1 MASDSAPFD
10 KPAIRAIFPT
20 NIIETRLREAD
31 RLSAELKNVIVT
43 RRAADPGIARSNIL
57 GWHSDTEM
65 LRWGGEPARTLGL
78 ATLQLCGAYTHDRGL
93 AAGGGRPRF
102 EMGLEMWANVSP
114 PGASNQVHAHPGCV
128 WSAVFYVDDGG
139 DPGGGPLVLHDPRY
153 PMNRMAAPDLVFA
166 ADGAE
171 EQMSVEITPVPGK
184 LVAFPSWL
192 MHGVKPHNGS
202 RDRISIALN
211 VMAIPVRPE
220 RKSAQ

>member
-1 MASDSAPFD
+1 MESEKAPFD
-10 KPAIRAIFPT
+10 KPIVRTIFPT
-20 NIIETRLREAD
+20 NLIETRLKDAD
-31 RLSAELKNVIVT
+31 RLTAALREIIVA
-43 RRAADPGIARSNIL
+43 RKGADVGIARSNIL

-65 LRWGGEPARTLGL
+65 LRWGGEPARTLAL
-78 ATLQLCGAYTHDRGL
+78 ATLQLCGSFTHDRGL
-93 AAGGGRPRF
+93 NAAGRPRF

-114 PGASNQVHAHPGCV
+114 AGASNQVHAHPGCV

-139 DPGGGPLVLHDPRY
+139 DPEGGPLVLHDPRF

-166 ADGAE
+166 ADGLE
-171 EQMSVEITPVPGK
+171 EQTKVEIAPTPGR

-192 MHGVKPHNGS
+192 MHSVKPHGGP

-220 RKSAQ
+220 KRETR